1 MPGVGFGLGVER
13 LLLLMNAQNE
23 ALVPESKLDVYVV
36 GIGAE
41 TSATTLQ
48 IVEKIRDT
56 GLTADRDYLD
66 RKPKAQFKTANKLNA
81 QMVIT
86 IGESELADQ
95 TAHVKDM
102 ISGVEITVPLAEVYA
117 DFKAVQQQLNQN

>member
-1 MPGVGFGLGVER
+1 
-13 LLLLMNAQNE
+13 
-23 ALVPESKLDVYVV
+23 

-66 RKPKAQFKTANKLNA
+66 RKPKAQFKTANQLNSH
-81 QMVIT
+81 MVIT

-102 ISGVEITVPLAEVYA
+102 ISGVEITVPLAEVY
-117 DFKAVQQQLNQN
+117 

>member
-1 MPGVGFGLGVER
+1 
-13 LLLLMNAQNE
+13 
-23 ALVPESKLDVYVV
+23 
-36 GIGAE
+36 
-41 TSATTLQ
+41 
-48 IVEKIRDT
+48 
-56 GLTADRDYLD
+56 
-66 RKPKAQFKTANKLNA
+66 
-81 QMVIT
+81 MVIT